1 MFIMREHSKNRSL
14 NYFVQI
20 SVRMNLF
27 GSGGKG
33 HYCVIASSMFRLLP
47 FFGFVPNGSVL
58 TRSSNLQLWKRVFF
72 NFSFAAYFYFR
83 LFWKHAKDSC
93 LFLQKISSK

>member
-14 NYFVQI
+14 NYVVQM
-20 SVRMNLF
+20 SDKKFF

-33 HYCVIASSMFRLLP
+33 HYCVIASSMFRLLLLC
-47 FFGFVPNGSVL
+47 GFVSNGSVL
-58 TRSSNLQLWKRVFF
+58 TRSSKLQLWKKVFF

-83 LFWKHAKDSC
+83 LCWKHAKNSC
-93 LFLQKISSK
+93 LLFQKIS